1 MLVVFYS
8 KFTTEPSILQTWW
21 HYILSN
27 SLLCGRQHWG
37 AFGGVKV
44 KKFCIVFCIF
54 LGIATFAIAEAPFS
68 EPTQS
73 TDVRYRLFPTQNMWT
88 FLKLDTMTGKI
99 WQVQFSVKDE
109 DYRFETV
116 LSSVDI
122 TETLKQEKKIGR
134 FTLYPTQNTYNF
146 VMLDQLD
153 GYTYQVQWSG
163 DWKNRFVLP
172 IPN

>member
-1 MLVVFYS
+1 
-8 KFTTEPSILQTWW
+8 
-21 HYILSN
+21 
-27 SLLCGRQHWG
+27 
-37 AFGGVKV
+37 
-44 KKFCIVFCIF
+44 
-54 LGIATFAIAEAPFS
+54 
-68 EPTQS
+68 
-73 TDVRYRLFPTQNMWT
+73 MWT

-163 DWKNRFVLP
+163 DWENRFVLP

>member
-1 MLVVFYS
+1 MHHEELPFDSVALNSPSLKYGDPNTGMPLPFFSYGGSSFLSFTMMLF
-8 KFTTEPSILQTWW
+8 I
-21 HYILSN
+21 
-27 SLLCGRQHWG
+27 
-37 AFGGVKV
+37 
-44 KKFCIVFCIF
+44 
-54 LGIATFAIAEAPFS
+54 
-68 EPTQS
+68 
-73 TDVRYRLFPTQNMWT
+73 

-99 WQVQFSVKDE
+99 WQVQFSVKGE

-153 GYTYQVQWSG
+153 GYTYQVQWSD
-163 DWKNRFVLP
+163 DWENRFVLP